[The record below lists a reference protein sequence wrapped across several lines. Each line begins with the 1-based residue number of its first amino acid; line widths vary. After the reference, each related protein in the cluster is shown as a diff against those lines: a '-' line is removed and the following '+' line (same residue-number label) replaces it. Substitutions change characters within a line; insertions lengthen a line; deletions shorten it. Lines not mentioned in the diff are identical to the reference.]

1 MVDGPHHRGPIAIV
15 SIAVAALLAIV
26 GLLLASRL
34 GQHAGSTDEARPAVS
49 SSSRVTSAMAS
60 SAESST
66 VQPTV
71 TSAPA
76 GANKPVDATATNPLT
91 SAIPLAHKT
100 CPLPKWSSLEAAERV
115 FLDGALGCLN
125 AAWQPVLAK
134 LNLPFEPARLVLTP
148 EVGSQHCGRPP
159 EKNSFYCDGTIY
171 LVPSSYTS
179 TNAGP
184 QGVPAAAVGMLAHEY
199 GHHLQQLSG
208 TLAAST
214 HLIDAAGRTTPTG
227 LELARRTELQA
238 QCLSGMFI
246 SAAFDVGSVALAERD
261 NYSRG
266 DAPGADPV
274 HGRPEH
280 FGAWFTRGAQRNS
293 LDACNTWVAESDAVG

>member
-1 MVDGPHHRGPIAIV
+1 MDGPHHRGPIAIA
-15 SIAVAALLAIV
+15 SIAVAALLAVV
-26 GLLLASRL
+26 GLVVASRL
-34 GQHAGSTDEARPAVS
+34 GGNADSTDDAGSAVS
-49 SSSRVTSAMAS
+49 TSSRVS
-60 SAESST
+60 SASASVPVSST
-66 VQPTV
+66 VQPTASSA
-71 TSAPA
+71 TSAA
-76 GANKPVDATATNPLT
+76 AKPVDATATNPLT
-91 SAIPLAHKT
+91 SAIALAHQP
-100 CPLPKWSSLEAAERV
+100 CPLPKWASLDAAERV

-125 AAWQPVLAK
+125 AVWQPVLAK
-134 LNLPFEPARLVLTP
+134 LNLPFEPAKLVLTP
-148 EVGSQHCGRPP
+148 EVGSHHCGRSP

-171 LVPSSYTS
+171 LVPSSYTT
-179 TNAGP
+179 TNAGA

-214 HLIDAAGRTTPTG
+214 ALIDAAGRITPAG
-227 LELARRTELQA
+227 LELSRRTELQA

-246 SAAFDVGSVALAERD
+246 GATFDVGSVRLAERD

-266 DAPGADPV
+266 DAPGADPD